1 MQKAI
6 WIFKKNGN
14 ENVQYL
20 YLNLYQNFKNSIS
33 TKRPTSANA
42 EFVLEQHSLCSKKTR
57 DSYSKKKILL
67 KLPAKEDIAGL
78 YNAEGNWT
86 GLNLACEFN
95 IGLYNILTIV
105 SWRLEVESIA

>member
-1 MQKAI
+1 MSNIRGVPRKHETHI
-6 WIFKKNGN
+6 
-14 ENVQYL
+14 L
-20 YLNLYQNFKNSIS
+20 
-33 TKRPTSANA
+33 
-42 EFVLEQHSLCSKKTR
+42 
-57 DSYSKKKILL
+57 KKILL

-95 IGLYNILTIV
+95 VGLYNILTIV